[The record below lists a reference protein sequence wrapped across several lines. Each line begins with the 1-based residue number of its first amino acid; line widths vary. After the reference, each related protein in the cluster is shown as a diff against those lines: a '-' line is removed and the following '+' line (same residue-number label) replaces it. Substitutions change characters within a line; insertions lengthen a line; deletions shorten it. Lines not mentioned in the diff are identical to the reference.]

1 MIILLIFVT
10 VNINFLF
17 LINQSCATNFGDI
30 HIVIATKVNFNNYN
44 SKNELNVKKKQT
56 CYERNSL
63 SNKHL
68 IFYNK
73 INKT

>member
-44 SKNELNVKKKQT
+44 SKNELNVKKKKT
-56 CYERNSL
+56 CY
-63 SNKHL
+63 
-68 IFYNK
+68 
-73 INKT
+73 